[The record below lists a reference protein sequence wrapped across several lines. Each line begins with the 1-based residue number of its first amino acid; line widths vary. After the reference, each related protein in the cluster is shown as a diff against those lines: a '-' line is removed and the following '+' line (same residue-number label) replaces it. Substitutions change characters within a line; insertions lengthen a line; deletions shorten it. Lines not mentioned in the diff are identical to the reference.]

1 MKDLLKKHIKSK
13 CLFTIVVAP
22 IQNPFGLVNWN
33 KNRKAISFK
42 EKPILNHFIGYA
54 VMSPNFFDKLNKKI
68 INLNDGKGLIK
79 AIHFFMKKKLVN
91 IYEFK
96 DLQITI
102 NSPEELK
109 NAKLIYKK
117 YFTL

>member
-1 MKDLLKKHIKSK
+1 
-13 CLFTIVVAP
+13 
-22 IQNPFGLVNWN
+22 
-33 KNRKAISFK
+33 
-42 EKPILNHFIGYA
+42 
-54 VMSPNFFDKLNKKI
+54 
-68 INLNDGKGLIK
+68 
-79 AIHFFMKKKLVN
+79 MKKKLVN

-109 NAKLIYKK
+109 NAKLLYKK